1 MTPSWV
7 VAQCLFA
14 PNSPYGWDYGVT
26 ESQTAR
32 AWRVYDALLADGIP
46 AKLDRVD
53 TYPPGLWRLS
63 FPVKHYQ
70 RVVAISDGIAD

>member
-1 MTPSWV
+1 MLSCV
-7 VAQCLFA
+7 MDQYLAA
-14 PNSPYGWDYGVT
+14 PDSSYSWDYGVT

-63 FPVKHYQ
+63 FPIKHY
-70 RVVAISDGIAD
+70 RRAVDISDRIPD